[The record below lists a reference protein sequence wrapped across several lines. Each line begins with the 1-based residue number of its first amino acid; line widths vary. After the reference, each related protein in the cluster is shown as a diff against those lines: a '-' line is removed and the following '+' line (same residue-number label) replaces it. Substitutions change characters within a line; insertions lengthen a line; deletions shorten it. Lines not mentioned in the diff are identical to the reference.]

1 MSRFQAV
8 RRETRWHGGQVPY
21 AYRPRDYLKQP
32 RFFGRKIDAEW
43 KPFGD
48 DSTERARVAAA
59 YWQHLAACETL
70 RIAGERGMLVDVSGL
85 GLPDLGTVRVIEWH
99 DDEIIG
105 VGWAIMQTDLIDPSY
120 RPDFIRACSKMDGIF
135 ESGEPGF
142 QYSTY

>member
-59 YWQHLAACETL
+59 YWQHLTACETL
-70 RIAGERGMLVDVSGL
+70 RIAGERGWGIADLAEQIDAHPDTLRRKLYGEGPATLYDIAAWTVAVNSVTV
-85 GLPDLGTVRVIEWH
+85 LPAPPDMNR
-99 DDEIIG
+99 
-105 VGWAIMQTDLIDPSY
+105 MFPSTGDS
-120 RPDFIRACSKMDGIF
+120 RPQG
-135 ESGEPGF
+135 
-142 QYSTY
+142 

>member
-70 RIAGERGMLVDVSGL
+70 RIAGERGWGIARSEEHTSELQSRENLVCRLLLEKKKKHPMKPCD
-85 GLPDLGTVRVIEWH
+85 R
-99 DDEIIG
+99 
-105 VGWAIMQTDLIDPSY
+105 Y
-120 RPDFIRACSKMDGIF
+120 
-135 ESGEPGF
+135 
-142 QYSTY
+142 